1 MIHMLLFLF
10 AYLPHLPFSCDSFL
24 SHFFLVKKS
33 LPFLPYIS
41 YSIVYCMYSFI
52 SYKVIFIFEMIYYF
66 IGNFFLSSVTSC
78 LNFYNSD
85 LWFSFPFFHNFI
97 IYFSIFIST
106 SLPLLA
112 HFEIP
117 VAFLT

>member
-41 YSIVYCMYSFI
+41 YSIVYCIYSFI

-85 LWFSFPFFHNFI
+85 FGFLSH
-97 IYFSIFIST
+97 FSIILLFISP
-106 SLPLLA
+106 SLFQLLYL
-112 HFEIP
+112 F
-117 VAFLT
+117 